1 MAEPTTPPPA
11 APLVLVEHTT
21 PFKKGSGSNQNYASD
36 HTQGDYEAYLKQD
49 VAEEVIIT
57 VADFLEWILLAP
69 PGWETELDTQSIVGE
84 DQFKTLLAKYVEVA
98 NKETSHRETTMYR
111 PFIELA
117 NRCLIDLGLRKKKPV
132 DSDLIFCRNDPTIIR
147 GSDAQRKPDVLN
159 VLMGIMKARKLNIDE
174 LLDKGPSEPFYWPNV
189 LAFWEFKRGKTKTTA
204 DVATVAKQPS
214 SKSKT
219 KTKAHAPTRQSPR
232 GSTQVNSAKSETSD
246 ARLEVT
252 DPSSAQKPSGSDNN
266 DQSVKTASPQIQCA
280 SYALEVLSNGGLR
293 SHVIS
298 VLVSGKSLELL
309 YYDRSIVVKSQPLD
323 FTDDLSTFLA
333 ILHRFGSLNT
343 AQWGYVPLVPIP
355 RPLPPGSTS
364 TFSPSFYDGDE
375 LNLRDMTL
383 KLGVIVF
390 RAHGIIGRG
399 TVVVHATVL
408 RAPPNNPGLV
418 NKSVIVK
425 WSWSP
430 KSRAREAD
438 IINQARAHAADTNMR
453 RHLPEV
459 LYSEDLDGSIPECH
473 RHLMKHLP
481 DEYEAR
487 VITVIVLEVLKPI
500 TELSDP
506 NELATALRG
515 IFKCY
520 RWLYETVKIM
530 HRDISV
536 NNLMFHR
543 VGEKVYGVLNDF
555 DLAVWLDGENS
566 TSRQRTG
573 TKPYMARDLLDAS
586 PPPHRYRHDLES
598 FLYVLVFLTCK
609 IKGSRL
615 ARWASLPMDD
625 LRDAKIAT
633 ITAGF
638 PPAKD
643 EFRAFEVEW
652 IRPLRKLFT
661 TGTTNQEDYK
671 DQLAAAAFRDNAPP
685 PEFDNATLDGAV
697 TFAKFE
703 DILASIK

>member
-11 APLVLVEHTT
+11 APLVL
-21 PFKKGSGSNQNYASD
+21 
-36 HTQGDYEAYLKQD
+36 GDYEAYLKQD

-57 VADFLEWILLAP
+57 VANFLEWILLAP
-69 PGWETELDTQSIVGE
+69 PGWETELNTQSIVGE

-159 VLMGIMKARKLNIDE
+159 VLMGILKARKLNIDE
-174 LLDKGPSEPFYWPNV
+174 LFDKGPSEPFYWPNV
-189 LAFWEFKRGKTKTTA
+189 LAFWEFKRGKTKSTA

-246 ARLEVT
+246 ARLERARK
-252 DPSSAQKPSGSDNN
+252 SN
-266 DQSVKTASPQIQCA
+266 
-280 SYALEVLSNGGLR
+280 ALAMRLNSCRTVGLR

-333 ILHRFGSLNT
+333 ILHRFGSLNL

-383 KLGVIVF
+383 KLGGHSLSAPRPPPTTPALSTNPSSLNGV
-390 RAHGIIGRG
+390 GR
-399 TVVVHATVL
+399 
-408 RAPPNNPGLV
+408 R
-418 NKSVIVK
+418 
-425 WSWSP
+425 

-487 VITVIVLEVLKPI
+487 VITVIVLEVLKPV

-543 VGEKVYGVLNDF
+543 VGEK
-555 DLAVWLDGENS
+555 
-566 TSRQRTG
+566 RTG

-697 TFAKFE
+697 TFDKFE
-703 DILASIK
+703 HILASIE